1 MSALPVLTTSRQSC
15 ASRCQRE
22 HHYAYRLGY
31 RPVRDAESLRFG
43 TLVHLALEAWWLAA
57 KAGEP
62 DELRL
67 AAALT
72 AMEGEA
78 DPFDRARAEAMVYGY
93 DARWS
98 ADLADYEVLAVEA
111 KFETPLINPET
122 GAPSRTWVL
131 GGKIDLVL
139 RHRASGRII
148 ITDHK
153 TASVDIRKGSDFYRR
168 LRIDRQVSTYYS
180 GAAALGF
187 DAQEWMHDV
196 LAKPAQRP
204 LKATPVESRKFTKD
218 GALYKT
224 QRDQDETPDEY
235 RARVMAAIAEDPEAY
250 FQRATVVRLE
260 TELEEAAFDAWQT
273 ARQLREAELA
283 GRYPRN
289 PDACVRYGST
299 CSYFPVCTGEA
310 QLEDPTLYRRID
322 TPNPELAETA
332 SAAA

>member
-1 MSALPVLTTSRQSC
+1 MSALPVLTTSRMSC

-31 RPVRDAESLRFG
+31 RAVRDSDALRFG
-43 TLVHLALEAWWLAA
+43 TLIHLALEAWWLAA

-78 DPFDRARAEAMVYGY
+78 DPFGRARAEAMVIGY

-111 KFETPLINPET
+111 TFETPLVNPES

-139 RHRASGRII
+139 RYRPTGAII
-148 ITDHK
+148 IVDHK
-153 TASVDIRKGSDFYRR
+153 TASGDIHKGSDFYKK

-180 GAAALGF
+180 GAASLGF

-224 QRDQDETPDEY
+224 QRLEDESPAEY
-235 RARVMAAIAEDPEAY
+235 RARVAESIAEDPEAY

-299 CSYFPVCTGEA
+299 CSFFPVCTGEA
-310 QLEDPTLYRRID
+310 SLDDPSQFKKLT
-322 TPNPELAETA
+322 TPNPELATTA
-332 SAAA
+332 SAA